1 MPSDLKAL
9 IERVESVGLPDA
21 LLLAAHAH
29 EGQKDKAG
37 MPYLTHILRVVTM
50 ALNAGGDPNLP
61 IAAALHDAVEDSC
74 LSFDDL
80 RLNGFSEAVIDAV
93 EAVTR
98 REGENYP
105 DFIQRVCAAGDL
117 ARAVKQI
124 DIEDN
129 MRPERLARLGFEQGS
144 RLQAKYAAA
153 LRAIQESR
161 SHD

>member
-1 MPSDLKAL
+1 MTTDMKGREP
-9 IERVESVGLPDA
+9 GLPDA

-37 MPYLTHILRVVTM
+37 MPYLTHILRMVTM

-61 IAAALHDAVEDSC
+61 IVVALHDVVEDSV

-80 RLNGFSEAVIDAV
+80 RLHGFSETVVDAV
-93 EAVTR
+93 EALTR
-98 REGENYP
+98 RDGESYP
-105 DFIQRVCAAGDL
+105 DFIKRCIAAGDL
-117 ARAVKQI
+117 ARDAKQI

-129 MRPERLARLGFEQGS
+129 IRPERLGCIHWQDRDRLD
-144 RLQAKYAAA
+144 AKYRAA

-161 SHD
+161 SHDR

>member
-1 MPSDLKAL
+1 MTDLSAL

-21 LLLAAHAH
+21 LMLAAHAH

-37 MPYLTHILRVVTM
+37 MPYLTHILRMVTM

-61 IAAALHDAVEDSC
+61 IVVALHDIVEDSV

-80 RLNGFSEAVIDAV
+80 RSHGFSETVVDAV
-93 EAVTR
+93 EALTR
-98 REGENYP
+98 RDGESYP
-105 DFIQRVCAAGDL
+105 DFIQRCIAAGDL
-117 ARAVKQI
+117 VRDAKQI

-129 MRPERLARLGFEQGS
+129 MQPARLAGLDGETRRRLG
-144 RLQAKYAAA
+144 AKYVAA

-161 SHD
+161 NDR

>member
-1 MPSDLKAL
+1 MTDLTAL

-37 MPYLTHILRVVTM
+37 MPYLSHILRTVTM

-61 IAAALHDAVEDSC
+61 IVVALHDIVEDSV

-80 RLNGFSEAVIDAV
+80 RAHGFSEAVVDAV
-93 EAVTR
+93 EALTR
-98 REGENYP
+98 RDGEAYP
-105 DFIQRVCAAGDL
+105 GFIQRCISSGDL
-117 ARAVKQI
+117 VRDAKQI

-129 MRPERLARLGFEQGS
+129 MRPERLGRIHRQDRDRLE
-144 RLQAKYAAA
+144 AKYRAA
-153 LRAIQESR
+153 LCAIQESR
-161 SHD
+161 NAR